1 MLLDT
6 GCIIPIEEARRDFSQ
21 VIRLADRF
29 GAAVIIQDAPG
40 TLYGTFPG
48 RKTEGIWQRSKK
60 LLIIVNKLSLSSGR
74 NERV

>member
-29 GAAVIIQDAPG
+29 GAAVIIQNDRPRY
-40 TLYGTFPG
+40 LV
-48 RKTEGIWQRSKK
+48 RDLSREENQRYLAEIKETIDNSQ
-60 LLIIVNKLSLSSGR
+60 
-74 NERV
+74 

>member
-29 GAAVIIQDAPG
+29 GAAVIIQDAPWY
-40 TLYGTFPG
+40 LV
-48 RKTEGIWQRSKK
+48 RDLSREENQRYLAEIKETIDNSQ
-60 LLIIVNKLSLSSGR
+60 
-74 NERV
+74 

>member
-29 GAAVIIQDAPG
+29 GAAVIIQDDHPPVPCTG
-40 TLYGTFPG
+40 PFPG
-48 RKTEGIWQRSKK
+48 GKPKVSGRDQRSY
-60 LLIIVNKLSLSSGR
+60 
-74 NERV
+74 